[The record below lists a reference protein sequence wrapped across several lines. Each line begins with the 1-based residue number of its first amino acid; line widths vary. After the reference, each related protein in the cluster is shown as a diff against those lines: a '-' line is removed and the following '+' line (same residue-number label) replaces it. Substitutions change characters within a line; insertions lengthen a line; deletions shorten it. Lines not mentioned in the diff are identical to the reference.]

1 MADPSAGNSQSQHR
15 NVEGTTSTTITID
28 RTDAQT
34 QEATVQLKLRKASG
48 DRKVK
53 WSSETVDNEHMDKK
67 KSKCCCIYKKARP
80 FGESSSE
87 DDSDDECDHHHAKPK
102 RDKTMNTE
110 DTTCEMHD
118 PPLETVPSE

>member
-1 MADPSAGNSQSQHR
+1 MNTWIKRNQNVSLTSLKELYR
-15 NVEGTTSTTITID
+15 NVYVIPPFAG
-28 RTDAQT
+28 
-34 QEATVQLKLRKASG
+34 
-48 DRKVK
+48 
-53 WSSETVDNEHMDKK
+53 
-67 KSKCCCIYKKARP
+67 CCIYKKARP